1 MVARLTEL
9 SRQTKKRTITYMKIR
24 KVKWKNHPILGN
36 LELDFI
42 NSTNNL
48 PFETILLA
56 GENGTGKTTIL
67 ETISTFLNGGT
78 FEYFDYIEYIAEGK
92 NLKAVEA
99 NHPTSKDFYD
109 MVDGNDTVQ
118 MHTNKSNINETV
130 DKNPLNIRYG
140 GCVFAKARADYKT
153 TKINSTTTKK
163 LDTEKFN
170 TDQEED
176 FTSLKQLIV
185 DIQSQDNSD
194 YTEANKLLGSNP
206 KSWDDFYI
214 SSKIYRFKSAFDSFF
229 DKLKYDKVAD
239 ENSEKTILFI
249 KNNKSISIDKLSTGE
264 KQIVFRGIYLLK
276 NSRVLDDA
284 IILVDEPE
292 LSMHPKWQKNI
303 LKYYIDLFTEN
314 NTQKT
319 QLLIATH
326 SEHVLSDSLNDKNKN
341 LVIVLNESNGI
352 ITPKRIDAPSVLPSI
367 TSAETNYLAFDIV
380 SNDYHI
386 ELYGWLQNKETKNK
400 IKSCDDFIKNN
411 GLYNSAIHS
420 KPSSFNTTNYDTLST
435 YIRNAI
441 DHPEPNKNYTES
453 ELRISTELLI
463 NLCR

>member
-1 MVARLTEL
+1 
-9 SRQTKKRTITYMKIR
+9 MKIC
-24 KVKWKNHPILGN
+24 KVKWKDHPILGN

-42 NSTNNL
+42 SPIDNL

-78 FEYFDYIEYIAEGK
+78 FEYFDYIEYNAEGK
-92 NLKAVEA
+92 SLKAVEG
-99 NHPTSKDFYD
+99 NHQTVKDFYN
-109 MVDGNDTVQ
+109 MIDGTQTIQ
-118 MHTNKSNINETV
+118 MHTNKNNHNDLV
-130 DKNPLNIRYG
+130 DKNPLNIRYC
-140 GCVFAKARADYKT
+140 GCVFSKARADYKT
-153 TKINSTTTKK
+153 TKISSTTTKQ

-176 FTSLKQLIV
+176 FTSSKQLIV

-194 YTEANKLLGSNP
+194 YTEGNKLLGATP
-206 KSWDDFYI
+206 KSWNDFYI
-214 SSKIYRFKSAFDSFF
+214 SSKIFRFKSAFDSFF

-239 ENSEKTILFI
+239 ENSEKTILFL

-276 NSRVLDDA
+276 NSQVLNDA
-284 IILVDEPE
+284 VILVDEPE

-303 LKYYIDLFTEN
+303 LKYYKDLFTEN
-314 NTQKT
+314 GVQKT
-319 QLLIATH
+319 QLFIATH
-326 SEHVLSDSLNDKNKN
+326 SEHVLSDSLNHKDKN
-341 LVIVLNESNGI
+341 LVIVLTENSGI
-352 ITPKRIDAPSVLPSI
+352 IQSKRIDAPSVLPSI

-386 ELYGWLQNKETKNK
+386 ELYGYLQQKASLNSVKL
-400 IKSCDDFIKNN
+400 CDNYIKNH
-411 GLYNSAIHS
+411 GLYNSSIQS
-420 KPSSFNTTNYDTLST
+420 KASSNPHGTTYDTLST
-435 YIRNAI
+435 FIRNAI
-441 DHPEPNKNYTES
+441 DHPDPSRTFTES

-463 NLCR
+463 ELCR